1 MSKGD
6 RQLSKKAVITGYGL
20 INNLGLNTDFIWKNY
35 QNKYFNKNLSIA
47 MKVNNYNPES
57 FFDKKSLKRL
67 DSFTQYALI
76 SSNEAIRQAKLNRL
90 TKELI
95 EEIGV
100 LIGVSGNGGDQALL
114 DNHKV
119 LLEKGPT
126 RVSPYYSSTTMINSP
141 PAEIALRNGFKG
153 HSATVVAGEASSLL
167 SIGNSLRK
175 IREGECPIM
184 IAGGTQGDITLLT
197 ANGDKQIRTSKSTIQ
212 NNNFFAL
219 ENKNSVLSPGAG
231 TIVLEDY
238 EVAIKRKASILGEVL
253 GFGMNMCGE
262 NLTKSYADA
271 MLLAVQDAGIS
282 INDIDIVCIQESGIT
297 EFAVAEQAAIKSI
310 TSNPSLH
317 VISTKRITGNLLAAN
332 GITQTVLSLLT
343 MNYPPS
349 RYSDFRNDKDKLGK
363 PLGKIALIN
372 TFDYQ
377 GHNSCLIV
385 KSV

>member
-1 MSKGD
+1 M
-6 RQLSKKAVITGYGL
+6 SKKAVITGYGL
-20 INNLGLNTDFIWKNY
+20 INNLGLNTASIWKNY
-35 QNKYFNKNLSIA
+35 QKNLFNKSLSIA
-47 MKVNNYNPES
+47 TKVNNYDSEC

-76 SSNEAIRQAKLNRL
+76 SSSEAIRQAKLNHL
-90 TKELI
+90 TENLI

-100 LIGVSGNGGDQALL
+100 LIGVSGNGGDQSLL

-153 HSATVVAGEASSLL
+153 HSATLVAGEASSLL

-197 ANGDKQIRTSKSTIQ
+197 ANGDKQIRTSKSNIQ

-219 ENKNSVLSPGAG
+219 EPKSSVLSPGAG

-238 EVAIKRKASILGEVL
+238 EIATKRKAPILGEVL
-253 GFGMNMCGE
+253 GFGMNMCGK
-262 NLTKSYADA
+262 NLTVSYADA

-282 INDIDIVCIQESGIT
+282 INDIDVVCIQESGIK
-297 EFAVAEQAAIKSI
+297 EFAEAEQTALKSI
-310 TSNPSLH
+310 TSNPSLQI
-317 VISTKRITGNLLAAN
+317 ISPKRITGNLLAAN
-332 GITQTVLSLLT
+332 GITQTVLSLLI
-343 MNYPPS
+343 MSSSHS
-349 RYSDFRNDKDKLGK
+349 RYSDCKNDNDKPMK

-377 GHNSCLIV
+377 GHNACLIV